1 MNLIIIIFIA
11 SIFVSTSLVGA
22 LAENGFMNGALTRSV
37 AGGSIAF
44 TSSNFLVGY
53 TNLEYFISASAS
65 GDLGLS
71 GFVFLGGLVALLI
84 TWFSNIIEFGVA
96 IK

>member
-1 MNLIIIIFIA
+1 MDLIIIIFIS
-11 SIFVSTSLVGA
+11 SILVSTSIVGG
-22 LAENGFMNGALTRSV
+22 LAESGFMNGALTRSV

-53 TNLEYFISASAS
+53 TNLEFFISASIN
-65 GDLGLS
+65 GELGLS
-71 GFVFLGGLVALLI
+71 GFVFIGGLVALLI
-84 TWFSNIIEFGVA
+84 TWFSNILEFGVA

>member
-1 MNLIIIIFIA
+1 MSLTIILIIS
-11 SIFVSTSLVGA
+11 SILASTSIVGG
-22 LAENGFMNGALTRSV
+22 LAKNGFMNGALTRSV
-37 AGGSIAF
+37 AGGTIAF

-53 TNLEYFISASAS
+53 TNLEFFISASANGS
-65 GDLGLS
+65 LGFS

-84 TWFSNIIEFGVA
+84 TWLSNIIEFGVV